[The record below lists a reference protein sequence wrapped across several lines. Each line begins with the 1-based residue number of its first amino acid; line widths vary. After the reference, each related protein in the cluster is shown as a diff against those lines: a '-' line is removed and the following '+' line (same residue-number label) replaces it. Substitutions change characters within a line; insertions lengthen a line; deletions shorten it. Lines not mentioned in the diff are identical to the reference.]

1 VENFMAALARA
12 TIRFRYL
19 VIAAW
24 LVFGV
29 ATILLLPSLS
39 SVVNTDNSSFLPS
52 DQPSARA
59 TQLATPFL
67 PASDSAATMVVTT
80 SSPKLTSSEQSAV
93 TSLEGQLAKLDHVVS
108 VTDQGPSGDG
118 KAVKALL
125 VADVQPSSTQAEPVV
140 DAMRSTAADAHLL
153 STLTV
158 QFTGSLPSAVDNQ
171 SAQASA
177 EQRTQLLS
185 NLVILVMLVLVFR
198 AVLAP
203 LVTLLPAVLVLQIA
217 GRLIAETSKAG
228 LQVST
233 VTQIMLTV
241 LLLGAGTDYGLFLIL
256 RVREELARG
265 ADAHLRS
272 SGPHGTWAS
281 RSPSR
286 PAPSSWRCC
295 RCCWPRSGSTPA
307 WGRRWRSASR

>member
-1 VENFMAALARA
+1 MAAVARA

-24 LVFGV
+24 LVLGV

-125 VADVQPSSTQAEPVV
+125 VV
-140 DAMRSTAADAHLL
+140 DAMRSTAADAHLP

-158 QFTGSLPSAVDNQ
+158 RFTGSLPSAVDNQ

-185 NLVILVMLVLVFR
+185 NLVILVML
-198 AVLAP
+198 
-203 LVTLLPAVLVLQIA
+203 
-217 GRLIAETSKAG
+217 
-228 LQVST
+228 
-233 VTQIMLTV
+233 
-241 LLLGAGTDYGLFLIL
+241 
-256 RVREELARG
+256 
-265 ADAHLRS
+265 
-272 SGPHGTWAS
+272 
-281 RSPSR
+281 
-286 PAPSSWRCC
+286 
-295 RCCWPRSGSTPA
+295 
-307 WGRRWRSASR
+307 